1 MSNKFKEIHISLKCL
16 IQQFGKL
23 ESKASPL
30 SKAFYF
36 GYPKSEEIVQITH
49 IIFLSDK
56 NLPLKTLY
64 ESFLPAGISLIGF
77 TTFDGSSEVSLLNK
91 SNFVFS
97 QCLIISGNDDWVTK
111 VEMCFE
117 KLFEKLQNLHFTST
131 HAFVKPVDEESSI
144 ISSPFISIPF
154 NLEIEHFGNES
165 SDKKAETLRRAMF
178 QLKELIKRQGPEGD
192 FTKLSKYSSTL
203 FDDNQPFISLKDPSE
218 KAYFTS
224 EIENL
229 ANSKNAVELKPLP
242 PMDLDFGKLLIN
254 PHLEVKHKP
263 KDLCSIVK
271 GNYAYFHYHC
281 DGFDDAGWG
290 CAYRSLQT
298 IWSWL
303 CFEARINRMP
313 PSHKEIQECLVKIG
327 DKPSK
332 FIGSQGWI
340 GSFEIGFVLQNLA
353 NIEYRTLHS
362 GSGKELD
369 EHARALSYHFEH
381 NGAPVMIGG
390 GSYAHTIL
398 GVDYNRKTGECEY
411 LILDPHYT
419 GKDIVTSAI
428 SGQGIVWKNKNSLI
442 QKKLGDEGFSRIF
455 MGR

>member
-1 MSNKFKEIHISLKCL
+1 MSEKFKEIHISLKCL

-23 ESKASPL
+23 ESKSSPL
-30 SKAFYF
+30 SKAYYF
-36 GYPKSEEIVQITH
+36 GYHKSDAIVQITH
-49 IIFLSDK
+49 IIFLSDD
-56 NLPLKTLY
+56 NEPLKTLY

-77 TTFDGSSEVSLLNK
+77 TTFDGSSEVSLLN
-91 SNFVFS
+91 
-97 QCLIISGNDDWVTK
+97 
-111 VEMCFE
+111 
-117 KLFEKLQNLHFTST
+117 
-131 HAFVKPVDEESSI
+131 HAFIKPVDDEESSVT
-144 ISSPFISIPF
+144 SAPFISIPF
-154 NLEIEHFGNES
+154 SLDVEHFGKES
-165 SDKKAETLRRAMF
+165 SENKTETLRRAMF
-178 QLKELIKRQGPEGD
+178 QLKELIIREGPEGD
-192 FTKLSKYSSTL
+192 FTKLSKYSSII
-203 FDDNQPFISLKDPSE
+203 FDENQPFISLKDTSE
-218 KAYFTS
+218 KAYFKS

-229 ANSKNAVELKPLP
+229 ANSKDTIESKPLP
-242 PMDLDFGKLLIN
+242 PMDFDFGKLLIN

-303 CFEARINRMP
+303 CFQGRINRMP

-362 GSGKELD
+362 GSGKDLD
-369 EHARALSYHFEH
+369 EHGRALSYHFEH

-419 GKDIVTSAI
+419 GKDIVSSAI
-428 SGQGIVWKNKNSLI
+428 SGNGIVWKT
-442 QKKLGDEGFSRIF
+442 KKFFDPKSYYNLLLVINP
-455 MGR
+455 